1 MNTTV
6 KSSSFMLLYGAIL
19 GALSAVFSF
28 MLYTM
33 DLHYQGGTMVTV
45 VSVVLSTALYAIA
58 MYQYRKANADVMS
71 FWQAV
76 KIGVGVAVISGII
89 VVLFNLILTL
99 VIYPET
105 MTKAVNFQRE
115 QLIENTELPIE
126 QIDAQIEMMQ
136 KFQTPAIQAAFGLLF
151 SVIFGFLLS
160 LIPAAILKRS
170 AE

>member
-1 MNTTV
+1 MQ
-6 KSSSFMLLYGAIL
+6 A
-19 GALSAVFSF
+19 
-28 MLYTM
+28 
-33 DLHYQGGTMVTV
+33 GGP
-45 VSVVLSTALYAIA
+45 
-58 MYQYRKANADVMS
+58 YQYRKANADVMS

-89 VVLFNLILTL
+89 VVLFNLILTR
-99 VIYPET
+99 VIDPET
-105 MTKAVNFQRE
+105 MTKAANFQRE